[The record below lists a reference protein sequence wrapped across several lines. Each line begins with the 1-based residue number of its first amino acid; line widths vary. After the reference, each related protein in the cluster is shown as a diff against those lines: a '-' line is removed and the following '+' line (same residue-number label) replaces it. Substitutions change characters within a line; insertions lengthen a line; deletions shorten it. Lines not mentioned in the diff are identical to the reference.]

1 MGKNIT
7 VKILALVI
15 LTFLGIAGC
24 NGPKSR
30 DGGTAKSEPDQKE
43 TASAAGP
50 EQAAIDPANKPA
62 TTAAAATTTTT
73 PAITEEPAQLEKVI
87 FFIENSGSMFGY
99 INQANEFKNSL
110 VGIAYLPEFDKAD
123 KSFYFINGTSSSL
136 KNSGIQIKY
145 QGDDPEVFKNRL
157 NPASFNVGD
166 VRFSDLNR
174 IFEIALD
181 SAKGNQI
188 SVIVSDCIY
197 DVGEETD
204 PLTALKTEIQK
215 TQHAFRTRLQ
225 NENIQTLVIKAGSRF
240 NGQYYYASKKGSEKI
255 QNTGRPFYIIFLG
268 KSALLNKALT
278 EQSISGKIVGPHETA
293 RYFINDEK
301 NIPFQIVPSID
312 LKGEFKPD
320 FKNKSKLTKA
330 RPLMGEFQFA
340 FAVDFSSLP
349 FSDSYYASTG
359 NYDCPYSNFSVVKV
373 TRITKKIPGVE
384 GTHLITVFTDK
395 NPLGDLQ
402 VVLKNVTPGWVME
415 THIDNEDV
423 IDSTHTFGFK
433 SLMDAVSEAYDYVNH
448 GMNPATFKM
457 AITK

>member
-1 MGKNIT
+1 M
-7 VKILALVI
+7 A
-15 LTFLGIAGC
+15 
-24 NGPKSR
+24 R
-30 DGGTAKSEPDQKE
+30 
-43 TASAAGP
+43 
-50 EQAAIDPANKPA
+50 
-62 TTAAAATTTTT
+62 
-73 PAITEEPAQLEKVI
+73 
-87 FFIENSGSMFGY
+87 
-99 INQANEFKNSL
+99 
-110 VGIAYLPEFDKAD
+110 
-123 KSFYFINGTSSSL
+123 
-136 KNSGIQIKY
+136 
-145 QGDDPEVFKNRL
+145 
-157 NPASFNVGD
+157 
-166 VRFSDLNR
+166 
-174 IFEIALD
+174 
-181 SAKGNQI
+181 
-188 SVIVSDCIY
+188 
-197 DVGEETD
+197 
-204 PLTALKTEIQK
+204 
-215 TQHAFRTRLQ
+215 
-225 NENIQTLVIKAGSRF
+225 
-240 NGQYYYASKKGSEKI
+240 
-255 QNTGRPFYIIFLG
+255 
-268 KSALLNKALT
+268 
-278 EQSISGKIVGPHETA
+278 ETA

-330 RPLMGEFQFA
+330 KPMMGEFQFA

-349 FSDSYYASTG
+349 FSDSYYAATG

-415 THIDNEDV
+415 THTDNEDA

>member
-1 MGKNIT
+1 MIKRKTFRFFVLIIIISLNIS
-7 VKILALVI
+7 
-15 LTFLGIAGC
+15 GC
-24 NGPKSR
+24 KSR
-30 DGGTAKSEPDQKE
+30 SARNAEPGKSKSVQVETIPVQMEE
-43 TASAAGP
+43 TAV
-50 EQAAIDPANKPA
+50 
-62 TTAAAATTTTT
+62 
-73 PAITEEPAQLEKVI
+73 LEKVI

-110 VGIAYLPEFDKAD
+110 VGMAYLPEFDKAD
-123 KSFYFINGTSSSL
+123 KSFYFINGTSSAL

-174 IFEIALD
+174 MFEIALD

-188 SVIVSDCIY
+188 SVLVSDCIY

-215 TQHAFRTRLQ
+215 TQQAFRTRLE

-255 QNTGRPFYIIFLG
+255 QNTGRPFYIIFFG

-301 NIPFQIVPSID
+301 KIPFQIVPSID

-330 RPLMGEFQFA
+330 KPLMGEFQFA

-349 FSDSYYASTG
+349 FSDSYYATPG

-415 THIDNEDV
+415 THIDNEDA